1 MPSLYKII
9 VDKIPVAQHK
19 PLAAGILRTQD
30 GIYNN
35 LTIGCTQAATMAKF
49 DSGIVNKQNKHAGA
63 CNEILSQ
70 QF

>member
-1 MPSLYKII
+1 MLSLNKII

-19 PLAAGILRTQD
+19 PLATGILRTQEK
-30 GIYNN
+30 IYNN
-35 LTIGCTQAATMAKF
+35 LTKGCVQAANMARF
-49 DSGIVNKQNKHAGA
+49 ESGIVNKQNKHAGA